1 MLSFLLGTISSV
13 LFDATG
19 KYVLTSGDKQIRV
32 FHNVTGYRC
41 NIETA
46 KIKLK
51 EHQTSATK
59 ERLQKLIV
67 DSEAFLKNIPE

>member
-1 MLSFLLGTISSV
+1 MFFSGVITAV

-19 KYVLTSGDKQIRV
+19 KYILTSGDKQIRV

-51 EHQTSATK
+51 DHQTSATK
-59 ERLQKLIV
+59 ERLQKLIA
-67 DSEAFLKNIPE
+67 DSQAFLETIPK

>member
-1 MLSFLLGTISSV
+1 MHVSGPITSL

-32 FHNVTGYRC
+32 FNNVTGYRC
-41 NIETA
+41 GIETA

-59 ERLQKLIV
+59 ERLQNLITEN
-67 DSEAFLKNIPE
+67 EAFLKSIPN